1 MPNKPLLPVLAALA
15 ALSSADAA
23 VLWTTAFTGT
33 DETARS
39 LVNTTG
45 DASFTD
51 TLAGMSANLT
61 FSDTTFTA
69 PNFKNVGSRT
79 YFSPNTNVDNPA
91 AASPQNG
98 GSWQTEFRY
107 TGGSQTISLESVVF
121 DMVWTNSTG
130 ALQVGD
136 TTVRDITLTGEY
148 SLDGGAN
155 WLALAAAQSYN
166 MTVNPGT
173 TTQQHQDR
181 TFTLGSTLT
190 IDNATQDLWIRVKA
204 ENSGIT
210 AGAYANIRDITF
222 NGTVVPEPTA
232 ALLGWLGLLALLRRR
247 R

>member
-1 MPNKPLLPVLAALA
+1 MPQKNLLSALAAIA
-15 ALSSADAA
+15 ALSSAHAA
-23 VLWTTAFTGT
+23 VLWTTTFTGT

-51 TLAGMSANLT
+51 TVTGTSANLT
-61 FSDTTFTA
+61 FSDTSFTA

-121 DMVWTNSTG
+121 DMAWTNSTG

-148 SLDGGAN
+148 SLDGGTN
-155 WLALAAAQSYN
+155 WLALAAAQIYN

-173 TTQQHQDR
+173 TAQQHQDR
-181 TFTLGSTLT
+181 TFTLGSPLE

-204 ENSGIT
+204 ENSGAT
-210 AGAYANIRDITF
+210 AGAYVNIRDITF

-232 ALLGWLGLLALLRRR
+232 ALLGSLGLLALLRRR